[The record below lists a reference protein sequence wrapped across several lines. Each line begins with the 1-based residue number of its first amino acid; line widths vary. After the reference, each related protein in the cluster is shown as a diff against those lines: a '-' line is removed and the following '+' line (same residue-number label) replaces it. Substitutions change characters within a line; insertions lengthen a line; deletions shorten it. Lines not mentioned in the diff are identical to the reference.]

1 MNKKLLS
8 YLVAG
13 ALATTLA
20 LASPALAR
28 GGGGGHGG
36 GGHGGGFG
44 GGHYGG
50 MGGGGHWG
58 GMGGGAHFAAAH
70 WGGTHWSGMN
80 RGMRFAHAG
89 ISPRFSRS
97 AFHHRFHHRR
107 FAFIGAPY
115 LYASYYDDCW
125 RSVWTRYGLQ
135 SVNVCGDYGY

>member
-1 MNKKLLS
+1 MSIAERAFLRTMCRLCKTNFRVRNCRLCHLKSLHPLGVLVVLFLRRYPSLRFNQGGIAMNKKLLS

-28 GGGGGHGG
+28 GGGGGGGHGG

-50 MGGGGHWG
+50 MGGGAPWG
-58 GMGGGAHFAAAH
+58 GMGGGPRFAAAH

-80 RGMRFAHAG
+80 RGM
-89 ISPRFSRS
+89 
-97 AFHHRFHHRR
+97 
-107 FAFIGAPY
+107 
-115 LYASYYDDCW
+115 
-125 RSVWTRYGLQ
+125 
-135 SVNVCGDYGY
+135 